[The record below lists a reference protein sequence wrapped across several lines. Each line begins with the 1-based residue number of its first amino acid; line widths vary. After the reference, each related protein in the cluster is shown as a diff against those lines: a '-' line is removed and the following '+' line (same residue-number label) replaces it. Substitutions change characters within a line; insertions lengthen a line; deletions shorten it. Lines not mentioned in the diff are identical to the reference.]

1 MDRIASRM
9 PRRELVLCRGFRGVT
24 SFVALSLRNLLERD
38 PFAPARSLVLL
49 PTAAATHLFR
59 RELEDAL
66 LNRRSAAVLPTM
78 ATSASLLALL
88 TERVST
94 TLQLVDP
101 LLREALLE
109 SAFAKVQEEGVV
121 PPFGLRGGLARR
133 VLDLYD
139 EILARSPLEVGGRGL
154 DGFFARALEE
164 LEAPDD
170 EGAMKLAAQTRFLR
184 ASIEGYRTALSG
196 LGLLDAPGARLA
208 LAAEDFPFERAFV
221 LGSETLAVADL
232 DLLSKAPALA
242 ELLVVLPS
250 PASELPEPLARRFT
264 MVMAKDGLDSPP
276 RLLTPGRE
284 GELAFVAR
292 DREESFTDVA
302 RLLKTLE
309 DDGRLPPLH
318 RIGVVVPRPLPY
330 LYLAKK
336 VFAEAGVPY
345 QLQDSFPLATEPYVA
360 AVDLVLELVATGS
373 HRDSALALLRSPFF
387 AFDGVSEVEVA
398 AFDELTLRFREP
410 GGVDRFRALLSRL
423 SRPPLQPSLPG
434 VEGHDQTARAIPA
447 LAAIVS
453 GSEALAP
460 LTELGSLTAK
470 IDCLRRFLRSYGRP
484 IPVED
489 SGLNSLRRAKAA
501 FDSILERLEEAG
513 RRVSDLPRDF
523 AYFREKLRR
532 AIEQHTF
539 ALRSGETGVQIVD
552 SRSAPFGGFDLVV
565 LMGLN
570 EEEWPERSDRNI
582 FYPQWLL
589 REFGFPS
596 DRDLLAGERQR
607 FLGLLDL
614 AGKHVVL
621 FRHQLEDEIPAVPS
635 PFLEDARSWVS
646 EREVTEVPLGIALAE
661 IVVTRSDGLR
671 RGLLSSESGAVPR
684 RPGHVE
690 GPLTVSEPISPTAFE
705 LYLRCPFKYYSRYLL
720 GIEEEEEVDEQ
731 LSPLERGRI
740 LHEVLQEA
748 FAEWDRGRS
757 SPRAIDPESYDEAVI
772 LFRRVALA
780 SLPPEHRAI
789 EMERLFGGAG
799 EPGAIPWL
807 LRREMGQGPLRER
820 LVEHAFSSA
829 LRLEEGPRGEKPW
842 YVRIQGRIDRAD
854 VDLKGLL
861 HVYDYKS
868 GRAPGEAVALQVPLY
883 AMCLS
888 SERGLSVKEAAYLSF
903 RDRKAISRGDFE
915 KAGALLTKTYGA
927 IREGRFAP
935 APYQEH
941 LCASCGYAM
950 VCRKEIVEPRE
961 LPP

>member
-1 MDRIASRM
+1 M
-9 PRRELVLCRGFRGVT
+9 VLCRGFRGVT
-24 SFVALSLRNLLERD
+24 SFATLSLRQLREKD
-38 PFAPARSLVLL
+38 PFSLARSLVLL
-49 PTAAATHLFR
+49 PTAAAAQLFR

-66 LNRRSAAVLPTM
+66 LSRGSAAVLPTL
-78 ATSASLLALL
+78 ATSATLVSLLAESASAKL
-88 TERVST
+88 R
-94 TLQLVDP
+94 LVDP

-109 SAFAKVQEEGVV
+109 RAFARVLEEGVV

-139 EILARSPLEVGGRGL
+139 EIHARSPLEDEGLGL
-154 DGFFARALEE
+154 DAFFARALEE

-184 ASIEGYRTALSG
+184 ASIDDYRAALGG
-196 LGLLDAPGARLA
+196 LGLLDTATARLA
-208 LAAEDFPFERAFV
+208 LRAEDFPFERVFV
-221 LGSETLAVADL
+221 LGSETIAVPDL
-232 DLLSKAPALA
+232 DLLSTAPGLG
-242 ELLVVLPS
+242 ELFVVVPS
-250 PASELPEPLARRFT
+250 PESELPDAVARRFSI
-264 MVMAKDGLDSPP
+264 VMAKDGLHAPP
-276 RLLTPGRE
+276 RPLVPSRE
-284 GELAFVAR
+284 NELAFVAR
-292 DREESFTDVA
+292 DREESFTDAA
-302 RLLKTLE
+302 RLLKSLE

-318 RIGVVVPRPLPY
+318 RVGVVVPRPLTY

-336 VFAEAGVPY
+336 VFGEAGVPY

-373 HRDSALALLRSPFF
+373 NRDSALALLRSPFF
-387 AFDGVSEVEVA
+387 AFESVSEAEVA

-423 SRPPLQPSLPG
+423 SRKPLQPSLPG
-434 VEGHDQTARAIPA
+434 VEGPDATSRAIPA
-447 LAAIVS
+447 LTAIVAA
-453 GSEALAP
+453 SEALAP
-460 LTELGSLTAK
+460 LADTGPLTSK
-470 IDCLRRFLRSYGRP
+470 IDCLRRRLRSYGRL
-484 IPVED
+484 PVED
-489 SGLNSLRRAKAA
+489 SRLNRAKAA
-501 FDSILERLEEAG
+501 FDSILERLEDAA
-513 RRVSDLPRDF
+513 RRVSDPPRDF

-539 ALRSGETGVQIVD
+539 AVRSGETGVQIVD
-552 SRSAPFGGFDLVV
+552 RRSAPFGGFDLV
-565 LMGLN
+565 LLLGLN
-570 EEEWPERSDRNI
+570 EDEWPERSERNI

-596 DRDLLAGERQR
+596 DRDLLAAERRR

-614 AGKHVVL
+614 AWKNIVL
-621 FRHQLEDEIPAVPS
+621 FRHQLEDEIPTVPS
-635 PFLEDARSWVS
+635 PFLEDARTWAS
-646 EREVTEVPLGIALAE
+646 ERGATEAPLAAALAD
-661 IVVTRSDGLR
+661 IVVTRSDALR
-671 RGLLSSESGAVPR
+671 RGLLSSESATGPR

-757 SPRAIDPESYDEAVI
+757 TPRGIDPENHDEALA

-780 SLPPEHRAI
+780 SLPPEHRSI
-789 EMERLFGGAG
+789 EMERLFGGPG

-807 LRREMGQGPLRER
+807 LRREMAQGALRER
-820 LVEHAFSSA
+820 LVEHAFSSP

-854 VDLKGLL
+854 LDEKGLL
-861 HVYDYKS
+861 HIYDYKS

-888 SERGLSVKEAAYLSF
+888 SERGAPVKEAAYLSF
-903 RDRKAISRGDFE
+903 RDRKAISRGDFD
-915 KAGALLTKTYGA
+915 KAGALLTRTYGA

-941 LCASCGYAM
+941 LCASCGYRR
-950 VCRKEIVEPRE
+950 VCRKEIVEPLE
-961 LPP
+961 PLS

>member
-1 MDRIASRM
+1 M

-24 SFVALSLRNLLERD
+24 SFVTQSLRKLLEQD
-38 PFAPARSLVLL
+38 PFAPARSLVLV
-49 PTAAATHLFR
+49 PTAAAMHLFR

-66 LNRRSAAVLPTM
+66 LSRDSAALLPTM
-78 ATSASLLALL
+78 ATSRSFLELL
-88 TERVST
+88 TERASER
-94 TLQLVDP
+94 LRLVDP

-109 SAFAKVQEEGVV
+109 SAFARAQEEGAV

-139 EILARSPLEVGGRGL
+139 EILARSPLEGSERGL
-154 DGFFARALEE
+154 EAFFARALQE

-184 ASIEGYRTALSG
+184 SSIEEYRTALG
-196 LGLLDAPGARLA
+196 KLGLLDAASARIA
-208 LAAEDFPFERAFV
+208 LSAQDFPFERAFV
-221 LGSETLAVADL
+221 LGSETLTVADL
-232 DLLSKAPALA
+232 DLLSRAPALG
-242 ELLVVLPS
+242 ELFVVS
-250 PASELPEPLARRFT
+250 SSTANELPEPLARRFSI
-264 MVMAKDGLDSPP
+264 ARNEDGPDSPP
-276 RLLTPGRE
+276 RLLTPRRN
-284 GELAFVAR
+284 GELAFGAR
-292 DREESFTDVA
+292 DREEAFTDVA
-302 RLLKTLE
+302 RLFKVLE

-336 VFAEAGVPY
+336 VFAETGVPH

-360 AVDLVLELVATGS
+360 AVDLVLELVAASSG
-373 HRDSALALLRSPFF
+373 RDSSLALLRSPFF
-387 AFDGVSEVEVA
+387 AFDGVSEFEVA

-410 GGVDRFRALLSRL
+410 GGLDRFRALLSRL
-423 SRPPLQPSLPG
+423 SRKPLQPSLPG
-434 VEGHDQTARAIPA
+434 VEGPDQTARAIPA
-447 LAAIVS
+447 LAALVS
-453 GSEALAP
+453 ASEALTP
-460 LTELGSLTAK
+460 LAEPGPLTAK
-470 IDCLRRFLRSYGRP
+470 IDCLRRCLHSYGRP
-484 IPVED
+484 LPDQE
-489 SGLNSLRRAKAA
+489 SRLNRAKAA
-501 FDSILERLEEAG
+501 FDSILGRLEEAA
-513 RRVSDLPRDF
+513 RRVSDPPRGF
-523 AYFREKLRR
+523 AYFRDKLRR

-539 ALRSGETGVQIVD
+539 AVRSGETGVQIVD

-570 EEEWPERSDRNI
+570 EDEWPERSERNI

-596 DRDLLAGERQR
+596 DRDLLAGERRR

-614 AGKHVVL
+614 AWKNVVL
-621 FRHQLEDEIPAVPS
+621 FRHLLEDEIPAVPS
-635 PFLEDARSWVS
+635 PFLEEVRSWAS
-646 EREVTEVPLGIALAE
+646 EREVTEASVGAALAE
-661 IVVTRSDGLR
+661 IVVSRSDALR
-671 RGLLSSESGAVPR
+671 RGLVSSASATVPR
-684 RPGHVE
+684 RPGQVE
-690 GPLTVSEPISPTAFE
+690 GPLTISEPISPTAFE
-705 LYLRCPFKYYSRYLL
+705 LHLRCPFKYYSRYLL

-740 LHEVLQEA
+740 LHEVLQEG

-757 SPRAIDPESYDEAVI
+757 SPRPVDPESYEEALA

-807 LRREMGQGPLRER
+807 LRREMAQGPLRER
-820 LVEHAFSSA
+820 LVEYAFSSP
-829 LRLEEGPRGEKPW
+829 LRLEDGPRGEKPW

-854 VDLKGLL
+854 VDGKGFL

-888 SERGLSVKEAAYLSF
+888 SERGAPVKEAAYLSF
-903 RDRKAISRGDFE
+903 RDRKAISRGDFD
-915 KAGALLTKTYGA
+915 KAKALLTRTYGA

-941 LCASCGYAM
+941 LCASCGYRM
-950 VCRKEIVEPRE
+950 VCRKEIVEPLE
-961 LPP
+961 PPK

>member
-1 MDRIASRM
+1 M

-24 SFVALSLRNLLERD
+24 SFVTHSLRKLREKD
-38 PFAPARSLVLL
+38 PFAVARSLVLV

-66 LNRRSAAVLPTM
+66 LSRRSAAVLPTM

-88 TERVST
+88 TEGTSAR
-94 TLQLVDP
+94 LRLVDP

-109 SAFAKVQEEGVV
+109 SAFGKVQEKGLV

-139 EILARSPLEVGGRGL
+139 EILARSPLEGGGRGL
-154 DGFFARALEE
+154 DSFFARALEE

-184 ASIEGYRTALSG
+184 ASIDEYRSALSG
-196 LGLLDAPGARLA
+196 LGLLDPSSARLA
-208 LAAEDFPFERAFV
+208 LCAEDFPFERAFV
-221 LGSETLAVADL
+221 LGSETIGVSDL

-242 ELLVVLPS
+242 ELSVVIPT
-250 PASELPEPLARRFT
+250 PANEIPEPLARRFS
-264 MVMAKDGLDSPP
+264 VVKAIDEGRADIDSPP
-276 RLLTPGRE
+276 RLLVPARE

-292 DREESFTDVA
+292 DREEAFTDVA
-302 RLLKTLE
+302 RLLKVLE

-336 VFAEAGVPY
+336 VFGEAGIPH

-387 AFDGVSEVEVA
+387 AFEGVSEVEVA

-423 SRPPLQPSLPG
+423 SRKPLQPSLPG
-434 VEGHDQTARAIPA
+434 VEGPDATARAIPA

-460 LTELGSLTAK
+460 LAAPGPLTAK
-470 IDCLRRFLRSYGRP
+470 IDRLRLYLRSYSRP
-484 IPVED
+484 LPNED
-489 SGLNSLRRAKAA
+489 SRFNRAKAA
-501 FDSILERLEEAG
+501 FDSILERLEEAA
-513 RRVSDLPRDF
+513 RRVSDPPRDF

-539 ALRSGETGVQIVD
+539 AVASGETGVQIVD
-552 SRSAPFGGFDLVV
+552 RHSAPFGGFDLVV
-565 LMGLN
+565 LLGLN
-570 EEEWPERSDRNI
+570 EDEWPERSERNI

-596 DRDLLAGERQR
+596 DRDLLAAERRR

-614 AGKHVVL
+614 AWKNVVL

-635 PFLEDARSWVS
+635 PFLEDARSWAS
-646 EREVTEVPLGIALAE
+646 DREVTEAPLGTALAD
-661 IVVTRSDGLR
+661 IVVTRSDALR
-671 RGLLSSESGAVPR
+671 RGLLSSESDTEPR
-684 RPGHVE
+684 RPGLVE

-720 GIEEEEEVDEQ
+720 GIEEEEEVEEQ

-757 SPRAIDPESYDEAVI
+757 SPRAIDPEAYDEALA

-789 EMERLFGGAG
+789 EIERLFGGAG

-807 LRREMGQGPLRER
+807 LRREMAQGALRER
-820 LVEHAFSSA
+820 LVEHAFSSP

-854 VDLKGLL
+854 VDGKGLL

-868 GRAPGEAVALQVPLY
+868 GRAPAEAVALQVPLY

-888 SERGLSVKEAAYLSF
+888 SERGTPVKEAAYLSF

-915 KAGALLTKTYGA
+915 KAKALLTRTYGA

-950 VCRKEIVEPRE
+950 VCRKEIAEAR
-961 LPP
+961 L